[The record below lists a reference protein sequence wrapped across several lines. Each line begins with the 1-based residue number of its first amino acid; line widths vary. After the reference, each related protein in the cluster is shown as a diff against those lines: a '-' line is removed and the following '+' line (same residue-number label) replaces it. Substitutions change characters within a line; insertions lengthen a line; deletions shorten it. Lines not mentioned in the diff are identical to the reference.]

1 MKRFVLYIVLFFY
14 VGEYHA
20 QTTENYTK
28 NPSVDFEGKTGVV
41 AYLVPY
47 QNDSI
52 PMLYLPDCKV
62 SDERIFKRKSD
73 RKKYDIL
80 VKRVRKTYPFAKLA
94 GSLLRAYNDTLE
106 MMGGGEVLKKKYM
119 KKVETQL
126 KKKFGPELEKLTMS
140 EGAILIKLIDRE
152 TGTTSYELVKE
163 MRGVVSAVFWQTLA
177 KIFDQNLKNSY
188 DAKGEDKF
196 IEEII
201 QNIELGAYD

>member
-1 MKRFVLYIVLFFY
+1 MKTCFLYSIIFFCSLIVL
-14 VGEYHA
+14 G
-20 QTTENYTK
+20 QTNQNYTK
-28 NPSVDFEGKTGVV
+28 NPSVDFEGKTGIV

-52 PMLYLPDCKV
+52 AMLYLPDCKV
-62 SDERIFKRKSD
+62 SGERIFKRKSE

-94 GSLLRAYNDTLE
+94 GSLLKSYNDTLE
-106 MMGGGEVLKKKYM
+106 MMGGGEVLQKKYM
-119 KKVETQL
+119 KKVEQQL
-126 KKKFGPELEKLTMS
+126 KKKFGPELENLTMS

-163 MRGVVSAVFWQTLA
+163 MRGVFSAVFWQTLA
-177 KIFDQNLKNSY
+177 KVFGQNLKNAY
-188 DAKGEDKF
+188 DASGEDKY

-201 QNIELGAYD
+201 QNIENGAYD